1 MDKAFLYVI
10 DNPDKIRQFVNL
22 HSGKGNLTFF
32 TNTGNATTQTK
43 GMEYT
48 MHSRSWDEERV

>member
-1 MDKAFLYVI
+1 MDKAFLYAI

-22 HSGKGNLTFF
+22 HSGKGNLTYLS
-32 TNTGNATTQTK
+32 NTGNVTTQTK